1 MTVLTEYAIFY
12 PMFFLKKSAKNTWN
26 EVNFGQV
33 KGWQCEPFMHF
44 PNLKHLFTGR
54 ANDLNLAKHQPT
66 IFPEK
71 SVDKNRETL
80 CKSLD
85 ISYHN
90 LVVLPITHSDK
101 VLVLKNETPEV
112 TESDAVITHLT
123 NVPILITAAD
133 CVPILLYCHEKKL
146 LGLVHAGWRG
156 TAASIVEKAVIAMQE
171 NYLARPSQIIAAIGP
186 AIGQKHYEVGEE
198 VASQLANACESD
210 SIIDASG
217 TKPKADLK
225 MANKLQLERAGIMKI
240 YVSELDTAAQNSMLY
255 SHRMQG
261 KRAGR
266 QGLIACLL

>member
-1 MTVLTEYAIFY
+1 
-12 PMFFLKKSAKNTWN
+12 MFFSKKSAKNTWTD
-26 EVNFGQV
+26 VNFGQV
-33 KGWQCEPFMHF
+33 KGWQCEPFLQF

-71 SVDKNRETL
+71 SVEKNRETL

-85 ISYHN
+85 LSYHN
-90 LVVLPITHSDK
+90 LVVLPIIHSDK
-101 VLVLKNETPEV
+101 VLVLKNETPEI

-123 NVPILITAAD
+123 NIPILITAAD

-156 TAASIVEKAVIAMQE
+156 TAANIAEKAVIAMQE
-171 NYLARPSQIIAAIGP
+171 HYLARPSQIIAAIGP
-186 AIGQKHYEVGEE
+186 AIEQKHYEVDEE
-198 VASQLANACESD
+198 VANELVNACESD
-210 SIIDASG
+210 SILDTMG
-217 TKPKADLK
+217 PKPKADLK
-225 MANKLQLERAGIMKI
+225 LANKLQLERAGIMKI
-240 YVSELDTAAQNSMLY
+240 YTSELDTATHNSILY